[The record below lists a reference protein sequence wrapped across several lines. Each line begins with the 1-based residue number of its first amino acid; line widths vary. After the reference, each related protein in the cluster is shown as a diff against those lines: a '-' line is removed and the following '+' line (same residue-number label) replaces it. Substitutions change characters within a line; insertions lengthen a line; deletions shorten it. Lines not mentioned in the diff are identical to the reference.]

1 MQIYKDKYPKP
12 IIKGIKKYIK
22 DVPFIRI
29 AIRGIV
35 LVDRELSLKGYIS
48 LKVKNNAPYYTNML
62 IIAIYIKVKG
72 VKRWF
77 LKTILCNK
85 YRLELINRELK
96 GY

>member
-1 MQIYKDKYPKP
+1 LQIYKDKYPN
-12 IIKGIKKYIK
+12 IIKKGEKKHIK
-22 DVPFIRI
+22 DIPFTSI

-77 LKTILCNK
+77 IRTILYNK
-85 YRLELINRELK
+85 YRLGRINRELK